1 MPFSTWLVVLACTM
15 SVIYQNCQNQL
26 TFLTIAKTP
35 TNKRKPPDHL
45 NTINT
50 DGASYFMLQLPHFGN
65 ESGKCN

>member
-26 TFLTIAKTP
+26 AFLTIAKTP

-45 NTINT
+45 NTILIRYIFYYYIFSLRIT
-50 DGASYFMLQLPHFGN
+50 
-65 ESGKCN
+65 ET